1 MNTQRTFIPGD
12 NWIYYKLY
20 CGARTADSILTDAI
34 LPLTEMLSQK
44 GVISK
49 WFFIRYSDPDF
60 HIRLRFYVK
69 DTDTIGQV
77 VSELHTILSPYV
89 TDDVIHKVQL
99 DTYVRELERYGASTV
114 AVSEELFYH
123 ESKML
128 LQVMEVVEEDSLYF
142 LWVLRAIDRL
152 LQSFTYDTPQK
163 LALVTA
169 NAQAFK
175 KEFSANKQLNKQ
187 LDKKY
192 RNLRDQVA
200 IFLTPNPLPSDYAL
214 LDQLLIDWKRRTQ
227 QAVASI
233 KTCNTNRTLEVQLD
247 YLISSY
253 IHMLVN
259 RAFRSRQRFYE
270 LVCYD
275 FLTKYYR
282 SKQYQHV

>member
-1 MNTQRTFIPGD
+1 MNTQRIFIPGD
-12 NWIYYKLY
+12 HWIYYKLY
-20 CGARTADSILTDAI
+20 CGARTADSMLTETL
-34 LPLTEMLSQK
+34 LPLTEMLVQN

-49 WFFIRYSDPDF
+49 WFFIRYADPDF
-60 HIRLRFYVK
+60 HIRLRFYVE
-69 DTDTIGQV
+69 DTNQAGEVIAQ
-77 VSELHTILSPYV
+77 LHQALSTYV
-89 TDDVIHKVQL
+89 ADHMIHKIQL
-99 DTYVRELERYGASTV
+99 DTYTRELERYGAGTIE
-114 AVSEELFYH
+114 VSEELFYY
-123 ESKML
+123 ESRML
-128 LQVMEVVEEDSLYF
+128 LRLIEVVEEDALFF
-142 LWVLRAIDRL
+142 LSVLRAIDRL
-152 LQSFTYDTPQK
+152 LHSFEYSIEQK
-163 LALVTA
+163 LALVTV

-175 KEFSANKQLNKQ
+175 KEFEANKQLNKQ

-192 RNLRDQVA
+192 RNLREQVA
-200 IFLTPNPLPSDYAL
+200 IFLTPNPLPSDYAI
-214 LDQLLIDWKRRTQ
+214 LDQLLADWQHGTQ
-227 QAVASI
+227 QAVAFI